1 MKLEEIYV
9 LVLGQVSKW
18 WTDQINDRLLPP
30 DYLSTDRLW
39 WSGYELAIQTIY
51 MVQFNLRKC
60 SYIIYTVVYIDI
72 LTVDNDVPF
81 YLFYM
86 VLEFILQ
93 IHEFWF

>member
-39 WSGYELAIQTIY
+39 WSGYELAI
-51 MVQFNLRKC
+51 
-60 SYIIYTVVYIDI
+60 
-72 LTVDNDVPF
+72 
-81 YLFYM
+81 
-86 VLEFILQ
+86 
-93 IHEFWF
+93 